1 MQKLLDIALDV
12 AIMAVIVATFLWS
25 GYALKKEPTV
35 KPAQTSTYAIVTMSA
50 LPIAD
55 MPARSGQNTFGKKS
69 SPSQG
74 KIKGFFKI
82 AGSPAA
88 TASAQPQSM
97 RRTGPCGSARE

>member
-1 MQKLLDIALDV
+1 MAALGQKKTL
-12 AIMAVIVATFLWS
+12 AVQQPMSPNS
-25 GYALKKEPTV
+25 GHA
-35 KPAQTSTYAIVTMSA
+35 
-50 LPIAD
+50 
-55 MPARSGQNTFGKKS
+55 GQKRTKHIRQKS